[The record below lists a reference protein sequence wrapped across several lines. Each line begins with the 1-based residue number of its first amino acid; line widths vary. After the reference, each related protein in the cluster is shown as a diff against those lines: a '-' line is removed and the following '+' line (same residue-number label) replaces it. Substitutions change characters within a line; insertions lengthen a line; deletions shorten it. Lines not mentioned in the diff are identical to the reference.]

1 MANNNHFYFPFE
13 KGVDTTDA
21 QFIQNLSEYE
31 KYQLS
36 FHPERPKY
44 LDYLSL
50 FDDVEECLHS
60 EAFGAC
66 LIQVHRAKF
75 KGIPVLLI
83 GQQSGPTSDYKV
95 FQNIAT
101 DYGELEQWNHG
112 MPTPASYEK
121 AIEGVSIANAENRII
136 IIFVDTPGADP
147 TEESEA
153 GGIAWKIGGTIQALV
168 ETPMPTISL
177 IINRGC
183 SGGAIAL
190 TGTDVTLAMENST
203 YLVISPE
210 ACSTILYHDRHHA
223 NEAAEISQITSRE
236 GFENGIVDELILES
250 NGPAHRYKAD
260 AIAAAGD
267 VLEKHISAMKDM
279 TPSDVS
285 KNRMNRW
292 AKMGQWDEGDASVRK
307 PRSRIPIPSSNGFIH
322 RHKGCKDGSG
332 KRVFDPVSF
341 DTLSDNDFVCN
352 TCSHRYTRLS
362 AWDYIDL
369 ILDKDSFNE
378 HEKTASILDK
388 DILKF
393 PGYGE
398 KLKSEREKTGLP
410 SAMITG
416 DGQVDGRDVVFC
428 ANDFGF
434 LGGSFCMSTGEK
446 IWRAAEIAIER
457 NVPMVL
463 QAAGGGA
470 RMHTGCSSMVSIPKA
485 QLAISRVERAG
496 LKVVTII
503 TDPTLGGVAIGY
515 GSRGI
520 RLFESGAGN
529 IGFSGKRVV
538 EQYVGHP
545 VSKDF
550 QKTTWLAENG
560 HANHVVKLNNLKKEI
575 AQIISEK

>member
-13 KGVDTTDA
+13 KGVDTIDA
-21 QFIQNLSEYE
+21 EFVQNLSEYE

-60 EAFGAC
+60 EAFGTC
-66 LIQVHRAKF
+66 LIQVHRAEF
-75 KGIPVLLI
+75 KGVPVLLI

-95 FQNIAT
+95 FQEIAT
-101 DYGELEQWNHG
+101 NPAELEQWNHG

-121 AIEGVSIANAENRII
+121 AIEGVSIANTENRII

-236 GFENGIVDELILES
+236 GFENGIVDELIPES

-260 AIAAAGD
+260 AIAAAGN
-267 VLEKHISAMKDM
+267 VLEKHISVMKDM

-292 AKMGQWDEGDASVRK
+292 AKMGQWDEGDAIVRK
-307 PRSRIPIPSSNGFIH
+307 PKSRIPIPSPNGFIP
-322 RHKGCKDGSG
+322 RHKGCKNDMG

-341 DTLSDNDFVCN
+341 DTLSDNDFVCDI
-352 TCSHRYTRLS
+352 CSHRYTRLS

-369 ILDKDSFNE
+369 ILDKESFNE
-378 HEKTASILDK
+378 HKETASVLDK
-388 DILKF
+388 DILSF

-398 KLKSEREKTGLP
+398 KLNSDREKTGLP

-416 DGQVDGRDVVFC
+416 DGQVDGQNVVFC

-470 RMHTGCSSMVSIPKA
+470 RMHAGCSSMVSIPKA

-550 QKTTWLAENG
+550 QKTSWLTENG
-560 HANHVVKLNNLKKEI
+560 HANHVVKLNNLKEEI
-575 AQIISEK
+575 ARIISEK

>member
-13 KGVDTTDA
+13 KGVEIVDA
-21 QFIQNLSEYE
+21 NFIQNLSEYE

-50 FDDVEECLHS
+50 FDDVGECLQS
-60 EAFGAC
+60 DAFGAC
-66 LIQVHRAKF
+66 LIQVHRATF
-75 KGIPVLLI
+75 KGVPVLLI
-83 GQQSGPTSDYKV
+83 GQQSGPTSDYKQ

-101 DYGELEQWNHG
+101 DPAELEKWNHG

-121 AIEGVSIANAENRII
+121 AIEGVAIANEENRII

-210 ACSTILYHDRHHA
+210 ACSSILYHDRHHA
-223 NEAAEISQITSRE
+223 NEAAEISQITSKE
-236 GFENGIVDELILES
+236 GFENGIVDEMIPEP
-250 NGPAHRYKAD
+250 NGPAHRFKKE
-260 AIAAAGD
+260 AIVAAGAI
-267 VLEKHISAMKDM
+267 LEKHIQAMKDL
-279 TPSDVS
+279 TPSEVFE
-285 KNRMNRW
+285 NRINRW
-292 AKMGQWDEGDASVRK
+292 AKMGQWDEGDSIIRTPK
-307 PRSRIPIPSSNGFIH
+307 SRIPKPSPNGFIP
-322 RHKGCKDGSG
+322 RHKGCKDEMG

-341 DTLSDNDFVCN
+341 DYLADKDFVCD

-369 ILDKDSFNE
+369 LLDKDSFME
-378 HEKTASILDK
+378 HEKTASVLDK
-388 DILKF
+388 DILNF
-393 PGYGE
+393 PGYAD
-398 KLKSEREKTGLP
+398 KLKSEREKTGIP

-416 DGQVDGRDVVFC
+416 DGEVNGNDVVFC
-428 ANDFGF
+428 TNDFGF

-446 IWRAAEIAIER
+446 IWRAAEIAIKK
-457 NVPMVL
+457 NVPMIL

-485 QLAISRVERAG
+485 QLAITRVERTG
-496 LKVVTII
+496 LKVITII
-503 TDPTLGGVAIGY
+503 SDPTLGGVAIGY

-538 EQYVGHP
+538 EQYVGHS

-560 HANHVVKLNNLKKEI
+560 HADRVVHLGNLREEI
-575 AQIISEK
+575 NKIISR